1 MAHRQRAKGNQGPTV
16 SFTKEMCLTVTKEVF
31 LTNTMN
37 KQNFIKQLGD
47 SLQLVGCEVFHAP
60 SDADVLIAE
69 KALQSA
75 DIQDT
80 ALVGDDTDLLVLLL
94 HHSKLTSNEL
104 FFAPE
109 PKKNAKIRIWDIKQT
124 KKDLG
129 PYICS
134 NILFLHAFSGC
145 DTTSRLFGIGKAAVL
160 KKFRTNKAL
169 QQAAKVFD
177 SDSATAEEIQLAGEK
192 ALVATYNGKKDESLN
207 ALRLSRYCEKVAKSL
222 NRVEPRSLPP
232 TSAAARYHSYRVYLQ
247 IFQWK
252 SPHCTLREESWGWK
266 VTESGFVPILT
277 DRPPAPADLLK
288 IIRCDCKTDCSSGCC
303 TCRKNGLKCTLACG
317 DCQGSSCTN
326 ASAML
331 LEEGDSDEE

>member
-1 MAHRQRAKGNQGPTV
+1 M
-16 SFTKEMCLTVTKEVF
+16 
-31 LTNTMN
+31 
-37 KQNFIKQLGD
+37 
-47 SLQLVGCEVFHAP
+47 QLVGCEVFHTP

-94 HHSKLTSNEL
+94 YHSKLTSNEL
-104 FFAPE
+104 FFASE
-109 PKKNAKIRIWDIKQT
+109 PKKNAKNCIWDIRRT
-124 KKDLG
+124 KTF
-129 PYICS
+129 ICS
-134 NILFLHAFSGC
+134 NILILHALLGY
-145 DTTSRLFGIGKAAVL
+145 DTTSWLFGIGEAAVL

-169 QQAAKVFD
+169 QQTAKVFD
-177 SDSATAEEIQLAGEK
+177 SVSASAEEIQLAGEK
-192 ALVATYNGKKDESLN
+192 ALVIMYNGKKDETLN

-222 NRVEPRSLPP
+222 NRVEARSLPP

-247 IFQWK
+247 ISQWK